1 MDNKEKLCKVYREL
15 SKEER
20 DLINNIKDQGAALL
34 DLFDLSIC
42 GEGYAIDIAK
52 SSIETGI
59 MWAVKHV
66 VRDMPNKK

>member
-15 SKEER
+15 SQEER
-20 DLINNIKDQGAALL
+20 DLVNNIKDQSAILL
-34 DLFDLSIC
+34 DLLDKC
-42 GEGYAIDIAK
+42 GEGYAIDTAK
-52 SSIETGI
+52 ISIETGT